1 MIFRNGAE
9 ILIIV
14 LLVRAFR
21 VVVKIETLMGENEIA
36 TK

>member
-14 LLVRAFR
+14 LLVRASR
-21 VVVKIETLMGENEIA
+21 AVVKIEMVMGENEIA